1 MKVHVLTLFPNLFEA
16 FLDESIVGIARE
28 QGALEVELSD
38 YRRFTT
44 DKHNSVDD
52 RPYGGG
58 PGMVIKPEPVFS
70 AVEEVLGERE
80 PSALP
85 MILLTPQGERFEQP
99 LAEEL
104 AAAPEWMVLCGR
116 YEGFDQRIHDGFP
129 WREVSL
135 GDFVLSGGELPAMAM
150 IEACTRLLPGV
161 LGHADSAREDSFAD
175 GANGGLDHPHY
186 TRPPSFR
193 DQQVPEVLLSGD
205 HAAIAAWRRERA
217 DQATEGWR
225 ASRGAASP
233 HRIQQPQT

>member
-1 MKVHVLTLFPNLFEA
+1 MKVHVLTLFPRLFEA

-28 QGALEVELSD
+28 QGALEVQLED

-58 PGMVIKPEPVFS
+58 PGMVIKPEPVFA
-70 AVEEVLGERE
+70 AVEHTLAGRD
-80 PSALP
+80 PNSLP

-104 AAAPEWMVLCGR
+104 AAAPEWMLLCGR

-135 GDFVLSGGELPAMAM
+135 GDFVLSGGELPAMTM
-150 IEACTRLLPGV
+150 IEATTRLLPGV

-175 GANGGLDHPHY
+175 GRDGGLDHPHY
-186 TRPPSFR
+186 TRPPRFR
-193 DQQVPEVLLSGD
+193 DAAVPEVLLSGD

-217 DQATEGWR
+217 ERATASWRDTRGLRVPDPQA
-225 ASRGAASP
+225 S
-233 HRIQQPQT
+233 